1 MPYQVNSL
9 FEYKREGKMI
19 YRYLFDFITN
29 DDITKSM
36 EIELYEEAG
45 ITKID
50 IVFEESDELN
60 KDDTDLFYYLLNHW
74 AQSLY

>member
-9 FEYKREGKMI
+9 FEYEREGRMI

-60 KDDTDLFYYLLNHW
+60 NDDTDLFYYLLQHW
-74 AQSLY
+74 ALSLY

>member
-9 FEYKREGKMI
+9 FEYEREGRMI

-36 EIELYEEAG
+36 EIELYEETG

-60 KDDTDLFYYLLNHW
+60 DDDTDLFYYLLNHW
-74 AQSLY
+74 ALSLY

>member
-36 EIELYEEAG
+36 EIEMYEEAG

-50 IVFEESDELN
+50 IIFEESDELN

>member
-36 EIELYEEAG
+36 EIEMYEEAG

-50 IVFEESDELN
+50 VIFEESDELN

>member
-9 FEYKREGKMI
+9 FEYKREGKII

-36 EIELYEEAG
+36 EIEMYEEAG

-50 IVFEESDELN
+50 IIFEESDELN

>member
-9 FEYKREGKMI
+9 FEYEREGRMI

-36 EIELYEEAG
+36 EIEM
-45 ITKID
+45 
-50 IVFEESDELN
+50 
-60 KDDTDLFYYLLNHW
+60 
-74 AQSLY
+74 

>member
-36 EIELYEEAG
+36 EIEMYEETG

-50 IVFEESDELN
+50 IIFEESDELN